1 MNQDKKIHPI
11 LRRGTKHNRIKILVS
26 LVLCIGAAA
35 FYWAVASAT
44 DARTVSVQP
53 SSSAAASSG
62 AATQSS
68 SQAVSPSSGSP
79 SSQSASSAVPSSAPA
94 QQAAQTVSLQE
105 ADKPLWVKVDIPS
118 QKVIVYDAK
127 DRVVQDFVCSTGKA
141 GDDTP
146 TGTYKTEL
154 RGESFFSQQYQEGG
168 YYWTQFQGDFLFH
181 SVPFD
186 KNRKIEEDEAQKLG
200 TKASHGCVRLAIE
213 NAKWIYDNIPK
224 GTKVVIA

>member
-1 MNQDKKIHPI
+1 MNHDKKTDPM
-11 LRRGTKHNRIKILVS
+11 RRCGAKHNRIKILVS

-53 SSSAAASSG
+53 ASSAAASSG
-62 AATQSS
+62 TPSRVS
-68 SQAVSPSSGSP
+68 SQAAPSSSGSP
-79 SSQSASSAVPSSAPA
+79 SSQSASSASQSSSPD
-94 QQAAQTVSLQE
+94 QQAVKTVSLQE
-105 ADKPLWVKVDIPS
+105 ADKPLWVRVDIPS
-118 QKVIVYDAK
+118 QKVIVYDAGN
-127 DRVVQDFVCSTGKA
+127 RVVQDFVCSTGKA

-146 TGTYKTEL
+146 TGTFKIEQ

-181 SVPFD
+181 SVPFGKD
-186 KNRKIEEDEAQKLG
+186 RKIEEDEAQKLG